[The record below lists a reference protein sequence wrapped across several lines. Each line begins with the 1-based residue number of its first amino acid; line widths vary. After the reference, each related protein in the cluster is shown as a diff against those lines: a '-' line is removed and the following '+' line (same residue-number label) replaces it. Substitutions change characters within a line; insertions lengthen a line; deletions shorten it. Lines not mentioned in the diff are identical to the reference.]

1 MNFALC
7 KKHSVKKAQME
18 IIGLVV
24 IVILLT
30 LGLLFLAIFKL
41 KDDDG
46 SRKVFLGQG
55 YATSALSALM
65 KTTVSPN
72 ENCAGEAVTLRDQP
86 RLGADILE
94 DCAIYF
100 SEYCDLDASPP
111 PQSRR
116 PPLSACYLKKEQRS
130 NTYKEAYSDYRCRL
144 EEGGVAQAKHSC
156 AFFQEKSRQL
166 LEKTLG
172 KWGRKYEFQVRLQT
186 EAPNPYILI
195 YFTGK
200 GGCPGERESSGIFPL
215 QTDAGEVIG
224 ELWVC

>member
-100 SEYCDLDASPP
+100 SEYCEGSCDKRKARD
-111 PQSRR
+111 
-116 PPLSACYLKKEQRS
+116 RS
-130 NTYKEAYSDYRCRL
+130 FSGAEPRSEHPEAYSDYRCRL
-144 EEGGVAQAKHSC
+144 EEAGAAHAQHSC
-156 AFFQEKSRQL
+156 AFFREKSRQL

-186 EAPNPYILI
+186 EARKPLILV

-200 GGCPGERESSGIFPL
+200 DGCPGERESSGIFPL